1 MIVGREKEY
10 DFQVLCIFNFF
21 IEKYTLI
28 RYNRDM

>member
-10 DFQVLCIFNFF
+10 DFQVLSIFNFF